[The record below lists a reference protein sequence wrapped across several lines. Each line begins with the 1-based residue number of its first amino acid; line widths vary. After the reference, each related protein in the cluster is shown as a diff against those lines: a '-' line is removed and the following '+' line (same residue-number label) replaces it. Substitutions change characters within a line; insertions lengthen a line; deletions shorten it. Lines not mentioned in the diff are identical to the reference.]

1 MSRPIAF
8 VGMGAMGK
16 PMAENL
22 LGAGFDVSVFNRTPE
37 RAEALAQL
45 GARVARSPADAVS
58 PGGVLITML
67 SDDASVRDVA
77 GDETAAAMGSGG
89 IHLSMSTIAPR
100 TSRELAAH
108 HGRFGVAY
116 VAAPVFG
123 RPEAAAA
130 MKLWIACSGPAT
142 AKEAVRA
149 VLEALGQGIFDFGE
163 DPGAAHAAKLA
174 GNLMIQSAVESL
186 AEALAL
192 CEKQGVAPR
201 AFYEMITSTL
211 FPVPVVQGYGKSMV
225 EGTFEPAGFKVA
237 LALKDER
244 LVVNAGAEGGI
255 ALPLAILLRDR
266 LEACVSSGLGEMDLA
281 ALYLESKVAGEGR

>member
-22 LGAGFDVSVFNRTPE
+22 LGAGFDVSVFNRTRE
-37 RAEALAQL
+37 RAEPLAQL
-45 GARVARSPADAVS
+45 GARVAITPADAVTA
-58 PGGVLITML
+58 GGVLITML
-67 SDDASVRDVA
+67 SDDASVREVA
-77 GDETAAAMGSGG
+77 GDETVAALGTGG
-89 IHLSMSTIAPR
+89 VHLSMSTIAPR
-100 TSRELAAH
+100 TSRELAVH

-130 MKLWIACSGPAT
+130 MKLWIACSGPAA
-142 AKEAVRA
+142 AKEAVRT
-149 VLEALGQGIFDFGE
+149 VLEAVGQGIFDFGE

-174 GNLMIQSAVESL
+174 GNLMLQSAVESL

-192 CEKQGVAPR
+192 CEKQGVVPR

-211 FPVPVVQGYGKSMV
+211 FPIPVMQGYGKSMV
-225 EGTFEPAGFKVA
+225 EGTFEPPGFRLA

-244 LVVNAGAEGGI
+244 LVVAAGAEGGV
-255 ALPLAILLRDR
+255 ALPLAVLLRAR
-266 LEACVSSGLGEMDLA
+266 LEACVLKGRGEMDLA
-281 ALYLESKVAGEGR
+281 ALYLESKDAGQGH